1 MFLNVGIGLDWE
13 QSLFSLLSSSSR
25 GMISRTPGR
34 GNLDKEEQ
42 EQFPRA
48 GVRDVFPRLDEL
60 KRKNR
65 DCSQS
70 SIGFT
75 FVIFR
80 SHKPTGSINTL
91 CQLAAT
97 LADKNW
103 AIK

>member
-1 MFLNVGIGLDWE
+1 MFLDIYIGENVLKRWYWVRLGAVPI
-13 QSLFSLLSSSSR
+13 
-25 GMISRTPGR
+25 
-34 GNLDKEEQ
+34 
-42 EQFPRA
+42 FPLEFVEPRNDIANA
-48 GVRDVFPRLDEL
+48 GARLDEL
-60 KRKNR
+60 KSKNR

-97 LADKNW
+97 LADKN
-103 AIK
+103 